1 MYEYFLWQNYLIVS
15 IFVFL
20 PEMNNRIILVHVIEL
35 HKIRMIYMD
44 NPSKLKNIVPL
55 LALLTAFPAFSTD
68 MILPAIP
75 SLAQKWNE
83 PLSVVN
89 LILIG
94 FFVTYGF
101 SLLFYGPISDRY
113 GRKKPLIAGIVLYIF
128 ASILCATASD
138 ASSLIAFRILQAAG
152 AAASASLSMA
162 MTKDIFSGNERQRIL
177 AYIAVIMALAP
188 MFAPILGGW
197 MLAHLTWN
205 WIFIAQGTM
214 GVIGLLG
221 VIKTPET
228 LKEPSIIPVSKVMN
242 SYWNLLLNR
251 NYIVMVLVMSLS
263 LLPLYS
269 FIAGSSALYITGFGM
284 SEQTFSYFF
293 AFNALALMAGSMSC
307 LKLTDRINPRHL
319 MTAGF
324 AGITCGAIL
333 ILTIGHYSPWTFVF
347 PMALITYSIGIS
359 RPPSNHLVL
368 EQVHKDAG
376 AASSL
381 LIFTYFTLG
390 AAGMW
395 LVSQEW
401 MERMQILGTITL
413 ICGILVLAAW
423 MMLQKTGIGSEHKYE
438 R

>member
-1 MYEYFLWQNYLIVS
+1 
-15 IFVFL
+15 
-20 PEMNNRIILVHVIEL
+20 
-35 HKIRMIYMD
+35 MD
-44 NPSKLKNIVPL
+44 NSGKLKNIVPL

-75 SLAQKWNE
+75 SLALLWNK

-113 GRKKPLIAGIVLYIF
+113 GRKKPLIAGITLYII
-128 ASILCATASD
+128 ASVLCATASG
-138 ASSLIAFRILQAAG
+138 ATALIIFRILQAAG

-162 MTKDIFSGNERQRIL
+162 MTKDIFAGNERQRIL

-188 MFAPILGGW
+188 MFAPIVGGW
-197 MLAHLTWN
+197 ILAYMSWH
-205 WIFIAQGTM
+205 WIFIAQGAM
-214 GVIGLLG
+214 GLIGLLG
-221 VIKTPET
+221 VIRTPET
-228 LKEPSIIPVSKVMN
+228 LKEPTIVPISKVMN
-242 SYWNLLLNR
+242 SYGSLLLNT
-251 NYIVMVLVMSLS
+251 NYVVMVLVMSIS

-269 FIAGSSALYITGFGM
+269 FIAGSSALYINKFGM

-293 AFNALALMAGSMSC
+293 AFNALALMTGSMSC
-307 LKLTDRINPRHL
+307 LKLTDRINPKHL

-324 AGITCGAIL
+324 AGITIGAAL
-333 ILTIGHYSPWTFVF
+333 ILTIGHYGPWAFAL

-390 AAGMW
+390 AVGMW

-401 MERMQILGTITL
+401 MERMQMLGIITL
-413 ICGILVLAAW
+413 VCGIVVFSAW
-423 MMLQKTGIGSEHKYE
+423 IMLQKRGLGSEH
-438 R
+438 